1 MNDMKAINSER
12 DFSKGCLWVMIY
24 LIILVLLLFI
34 VINKCESRG
43 AIYLLHHPVDYGIG
57 VRVDYYPLKNPDS
70 VVQLP
75 GFYNSV
81 SYGSGGLY
89 KLYGLRDHI
98 KISSGVLIPLRPYPP
113 ARYAVSAGVNY
124 HSVNRGSPG
133 DIQVN
138 EIILRPWSFE
148 AGLSVYMRRLAVCF
162 STDILRW
169 EPCIGIGYVF

>member
-1 MNDMKAINSER
+1 MKAINIER

-34 VINKCESRG
+34 VIKNCEARG
-43 AIYLLHHPVDYGIG
+43 AIWLLHQPVDYGIG
-57 VRVDYYPLKNPDS
+57 VRADYYLPKNPDT

-98 KISSGVLIPLRPYPP
+98 KISSGVLIPLRPDPP
-113 ARYAVSAGVNY
+113 LRYVLSAGVNY

-133 DIQVN
+133 YLRVN

-148 AGLSVYMRRLAVCF
+148 AGLSVYMRRLAF
-162 STDILRW
+162 AANTDILRW
-169 EPCIGIGYVF
+169 EPSIGIGIIF